1 MKLVIISGR
10 SGSGK
15 SSALNQLEDEGYF
28 CIDNLP
34 LSLLGDLVR
43 ELSANTQSE
52 YHHAA
57 VCIDA
62 RNTPADLAHFDEIMA
77 QIKPFVDLQIV
88 VLDADDQTLVKR
100 FSETRRRHPL
110 SNKEV
115 ALAEALHTE
124 RQRLEPILMAAD
136 LTIDTSGLT
145 IHELRSAI
153 RERLIEGEALGMT
166 VQILSFGFKRGLPV
180 DADFVFD
187 LRMLPNPHW
196 DESLR
201 AQTGQDEPV
210 QKFLAEK
217 PDVARM
223 LVMIRDFLTTWLP
236 ELAKSNRSYV
246 TIALGCTGGQHRSV
260 YMAEMLAKAMAE
272 EPYNLQIRHRELQGR
287 KQHDAPG

>member
-1 MKLVIISGR
+1 
-10 SGSGK
+10 
-15 SSALNQLEDEGYF
+15 
-28 CIDNLP
+28 
-34 LSLLGDLVR
+34 
-43 ELSANTQSE
+43 
-52 YHHAA
+52 
-57 VCIDA
+57 
-62 RNTPADLAHFDEIMA
+62 
-77 QIKPFVDLQIV
+77 
-88 VLDADDQTLVKR
+88 
-100 FSETRRRHPL
+100 
-110 SNKEV
+110 
-115 ALAEALHTE
+115 
-124 RQRLEPILMAAD
+124 MAAD

-210 QKFLAEK
+210 QKFLQEK

-236 ELAKSNRSYV
+236 ELAKGNRSYV

-272 EPYNLQIRHRELQGR
+272 EPYNLQIRHRELQSR